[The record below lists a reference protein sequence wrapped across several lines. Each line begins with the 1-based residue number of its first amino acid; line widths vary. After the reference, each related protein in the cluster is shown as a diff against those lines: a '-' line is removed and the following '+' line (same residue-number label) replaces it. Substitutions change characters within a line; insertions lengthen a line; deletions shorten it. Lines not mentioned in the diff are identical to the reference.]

1 VNCDSWEGAKRG
13 SLIRLASPETG
24 LKTTSVCIAEGDQ
37 MGRAERPFFHFRFS
51 VTIRRAC
58 GRCIFLEKRM
68 SSTSD
73 LIQHTET
80 VAQPTVNVFSE
91 RVLPAL
97 AAVALGAVLIYG
109 AGFASKIELH
119 NAAHDG
125 RHSAGFPCH

>member
-1 VNCDSWEGAKRG
+1 
-13 SLIRLASPETG
+13 
-24 LKTTSVCIAEGDQ
+24 
-37 MGRAERPFFHFRFS
+37 
-51 VTIRRAC
+51 
-58 GRCIFLEKRM
+58 M

-73 LIQHTET
+73 LIQHSSA
-80 VAQPTVNVFSE
+80 VAQPSVNVWTE

-97 AAVALGAVLIYG
+97 AAVLLGSVLLYG